1 MMQWQLNEQQKQ
13 RFGYWSGVVFF
24 VLVLFSL
31 AYAINSVYRSV
42 SDKQLSPMQRLLVSG
57 TRDYVLDEELQQ
69 SLAALPEAGN
79 FFSLEV
85 SEVKQQLERLP
96 WVKQV
101 TVRKQWPDKLSIAL
115 QEQQVVARW
124 NNAAL
129 LNQQGEIFE
138 APQQR
143 ISVELASLSG
153 PDEQAQRVLN
163 TFRQLQRVL
172 QGRQL
177 SITSLALNER
187 HAWQVELTGGILLK
201 LGKEDKLNRVER
213 FVSVYPQLQ
222 ADNVEYVDLRYD
234 TGFAVGWKKRE
245 GLVSNDQSN
254 G

>member
-1 MMQWQLNEQQKQ
+1 MMQSQLDEQQKQ
-13 RFGYWSGVVFF
+13 RLGYWAGVVFF
-24 VLVLFSL
+24 IIVLFSL
-31 AYAINSVYRSV
+31 AYAVNSVYHSV

-57 TRDYVLDEELQQ
+57 KRDYVLDEELQQ
-69 SLAALPEAGN
+69 SLAELPEAGN
-79 FFSLEV
+79 FFSLQV

-143 ISVELASLSG
+143 IIRDLASLSG
-153 PDEQAQRVLN
+153 PDEQAQSVLT

-172 QGRQL
+172 QRCQL
-177 SITSLALNER
+177 TITSLALNER
-187 HAWQVELTGGILLK
+187 HAWQIELAGGILLK
-201 LGKEDKLNRVER
+201 LGKEDKHNRIER
-213 FVSVYPQLQ
+213 FVSIYPQLQ

-245 GLVSNDQSN
+245 GLVINDQSN